1 MFHCDLSLNIWC
13 VCVCV
18 CVCMCFYLF
27 PTVLSVSAPF
37 LPSLIASNQLIYD
50 FCKWVIFEEKRQI
63 SKENVWYQWKCLIAP
78 VTTRQIVLIYIYMD
92 VSVYWPMCVLCVFVH
107 MCVFVC
113 VCDTK
118 SEYQPKPHYVSDLS
132 KPDASLYKI
141 HTKVLLVLRFQ
152 GLTCIDPSYH

>member
-1 MFHCDLSLNIWC
+1 MFHCDLSLNIWCVC

-50 FCKWVIFEEKRQI
+50 FCKWVIFEEKRQC
-63 SKENVWYQWKCLIAP
+63 YHWKCLIAT
-78 VTTRQIVLIYIYMD
+78 VTTWQIVLIYIYMD
-92 VSVYWPMCVLCVFVH
+92 VSIYWPMCVLCVFVRI
-107 MCVFVC
+107 CTFC
-113 VCDTK
+113 VCLW
-118 SEYQPKPHYVSDLS
+118 YQIGVSAKNHTVSDLS
-132 KPDASLYKI
+132 KHDASLYEI